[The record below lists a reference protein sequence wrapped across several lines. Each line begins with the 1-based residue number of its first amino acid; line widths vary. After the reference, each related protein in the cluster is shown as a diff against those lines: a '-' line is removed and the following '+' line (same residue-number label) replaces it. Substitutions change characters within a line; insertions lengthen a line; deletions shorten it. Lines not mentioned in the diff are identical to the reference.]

1 LIKGGAWE
9 QATPM
14 DVAASYED
22 RVIITG
28 AVFDLDPQSG
38 EKHAYPIGRSATL
51 NTSSIITN
59 TYVVILDSENNVVNC
74 YPINPADYINPRD
87 E

>member
-1 LIKGGAWE
+1 
-9 QATPM
+9 M

-59 TYVVILDSENNVVNC
+59 TYVVILNSENNVVNSIPLIP
-74 YPINPADYINPRD
+74 PITSILAMSESCKFI
-87 E
+87 